1 MEITLRKE
9 IDMAKEY
16 LKSMREHG
24 AHVGDCDN
32 VLMHLGKIEMLI
44 QDQTLTPEHIDD
56 VLAEM
61 LIKLDETKSM
71 DLNTYKERILKAQK

>member
-9 IDMAKEY
+9 IDMAKRYIE
-16 LKSMREHG
+16 SMKAYGVHSD
-24 AHVGDCDN
+24 DCDH

-44 QDQTLTPEHIDD
+44 QEQTLTPEHIDD

-71 DLNTYKERILKAQK
+71 DLNTYKARILKAQK